1 MVRQERFFNFMK
13 KKYILS
19 VFVFF
24 ALFMFC
30 GMILPIAAQNDL
42 PPDDSNAPALTAEE
56 ISKRMIELIKFI
68 KTKEDISPENIERM
82 MKINVKFN
90 KKERQNYGFGGLVE
104 GATNWAYN
112 LSAYPY
118 PSKDNKETDTV
129 NFSFNPLTDD
139 EKTPRDDYAPVCTVD
154 FDAYSRE
161 LKAAGFSSAPYYGE
175 HGRLLWWNF
184 SRGAVSAQI
193 TAYGENEKRVN
204 HKCVSMLTISVNGL
218 AESVIEET
226 GPPPPPTPKPTPILK
241 VTRTPPETLVGDNVF
256 KTIFRNLIL
265 DIPRKMFQLGQQT
278 PEHTKYLKDFEI
290 KTNGNTVWTDESDS
304 YEVWN
309 PRKESLLKVEVVT
322 SLYNADF
329 TKVAIDGK
337 TAGAMPKELLR
348 LDYLAEKKAEE
359 QSESL
364 IKTVKYFIPNK
375 LKPGQGVGQGQGSV
389 ERESN
394 VEGVYQMSDVA
405 DDKDCFVLTWHTY
418 RLVNNKAQKLKI
430 VISGKKSEISVAE
443 AILDSAVFEKNSQ
456 VIGSS
461 ETFKTESINKF
472 GISRISVPS
481 NMTAEPLTE
490 KTRKNGDVEWTTYD
504 YVWKTP
510 ASKYSSDSS
519 LKVEVSTKIYNADFK
534 KIAVDILVERR
545 TPEFLILMDQVGNS
559 SVYKQFG
566 DNRMKESKIV
576 KLSGVDGSYA
586 LFRIYNN
593 IFVAN
598 WQTYR
603 LLDGKAQ
610 TISVTIEGDPGEI
623 SKAEQIIKSFEL
635 SAK

>member
-1 MVRQERFFNFMK
+1 MK

-24 ALFMFC
+24 ALFIFC

-42 PPDDSNAPALTAEE
+42 PPDDSNAPALKAEE
-56 ISKRMIELIKFI
+56 ISRRMIELIKAI
-68 KTKEDISPENIERM
+68 KIKEDISPENIERM
-82 MKINVKFN
+82 MKIKVQFN
-90 KKERQNYGFGGLVE
+90 KKDRQNYGFGGLVE
-104 GATNWAYN
+104 GTTNWAYN

-118 PSKDNKETDTV
+118 PSKDNKETDTL

-139 EKTPRDDYAPVCTVD
+139 EKKPRDDYAPVCTVD

-175 HGRLLWWNF
+175 HNRLLWWDF
-184 SRGAVSAQI
+184 SRGAVSVQI

-226 GPPPPPTPKPTPILK
+226 GPPPPAPKPTPILK
-241 VTRTPPETLVGDNVF
+241 VTWTPPETLVGDNIF

-290 KTNGNTVWTDESDS
+290 KTNGNTVWTDESAF

-309 PRKESLLKVEVVT
+309 SRKESLLKVEVVT

-337 TAGAMPKELLR
+337 TAGAMPKKLLE
-348 LDYLAEKKAEE
+348 LDYLAETKAKE
-359 QSESL
+359 SPESL

-394 VEGVYQMSDVA
+394 VEGIYLMSDVP
-405 DDKDCFVLTWHTY
+405 DDKDRFVLTWHTY
-418 RLVNNKAQKLKI
+418 RLVDNKAQKLKI
-430 VISGKKSEISVAE
+430 VASGKKSEISVAE
-443 AILDSAVFEKNSQ
+443 AILNSVVFEKFARVVS
-456 VIGSS
+456 SS

-472 GISRISVPS
+472 GISGISVPS
-481 NMTAEPLTE
+481 NMTAEPLKE
-490 KTRKNGDVEWTTYD
+490 KTTKNGDVEWTTYD

-519 LKVEVSTKIYNADFK
+519 LKVEVSTKIYNADFEK
-534 KIAVDILVERR
+534 VVVDIPVERR
-545 TPEFLILMDQVGNS
+545 TPEFLILMDQIGNS
-559 SVYKQFG
+559 NVNKQFG
-566 DNRMKESKIV
+566 DNRMKESKIM
-576 KLSGVDGSYA
+576 KLSGVDGAYG

-610 TISVTIEGDPGEI
+610 TISVTIEGDPSEI

-635 SAK
+635 SVKKYNK